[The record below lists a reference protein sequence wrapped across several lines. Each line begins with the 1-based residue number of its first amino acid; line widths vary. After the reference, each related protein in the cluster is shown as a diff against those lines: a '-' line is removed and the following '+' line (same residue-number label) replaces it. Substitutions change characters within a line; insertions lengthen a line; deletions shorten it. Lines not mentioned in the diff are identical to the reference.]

1 MSSVGGFTS
10 HAMIGRQAELGALI
24 TAFERVDGEKR
35 PDVVLVSGE
44 AGVGK
49 SRLVS
54 ELGRAVTARGGLVLV
69 GRCVEFGGQVSPLSP
84 LRHVLQTLVDGLDGD
99 ALELV
104 VGPARGG
111 LSVLVPDLG
120 GTAPDGS
127 SVVNVAELSLGVLRR
142 LARRQ
147 SVVLV
152 VEDLHWAD
160 ASTLAWVS
168 MVAAADW
175 LGPVMV
181 VGTFRNDELHR
192 RHRLLPILAELA
204 RTARPQ
210 RVDVSRLEA
219 NECRAMVLAIGA
231 SIEDDDAVDSI
242 VRRSG
247 GVPFF
252 LEEIV
257 LAKAAGT
264 ETLSDVLREVV
275 LARASQLDDES
286 VEVLHAVAAASSIS
300 LEVLTAVSGLD
311 DQTVTTILDE
321 LIATGLLVVTDE
333 RIRFRHEL
341 GREVFEDEI
350 GPGRRARCHAQLAS
364 ALEAREPSELGEIA
378 RHWSAAHEVSRAAE
392 ASIAAGRQAM
402 RVGAPAE
409 AEGHFGLALDLWDRV
424 PAAERAAWDT
434 DRGAVLMLAAAAAK
448 YARRWDQAVGY
459 ARRATDELACA
470 DANREGAA
478 WLQLSELYRHT
489 RRENER
495 LDALTLALELLSDD
509 PPSPERARA
518 LANAALSAQ
527 WARRDEDKRRYA
539 AQALAAADACGDRD
553 ARIAAH
559 YAMSIVLLS
568 DGEFELALAAAR
580 ATVELCD
587 HDAAPESLIT
597 ALNGLTITFWS
608 VGELEEVISSARRG
622 VEVARRTGLGGPK
635 ASFLASKLVQGLVYL
650 GRWDQAE
657 REARELRDVFDPGI
671 NSGDWALASM
681 FTRQGRFE
689 AARDSIERIRL
700 SPPDDP
706 GNAPAWIS
714 FHVEYLV
721 TDRQAVDALALI
733 DPLVGPYGIT
743 SMPFLIALGVRAL
756 ADQAEAAGPEEVG
769 RIRRTAAAA
778 LPRWFAYLEANLEID
793 ALDRI
798 AINMAKAEQQRL
810 NGVAAPSSWE
820 LIASKLQEMGEPY
833 FEAYARYRCGQ
844 AHLAGVAGRSHV
856 ARRAAERELSAA
868 RAITARLGAAPL
880 LADVEALARAAN
892 VPLVEPQLDEPLV
905 DTAPNPFGLTSRERE
920 ILDLIAQGRTNGE
933 IGKQLFICSRT
944 ASVHVSHIL
953 RKLGVSN
960 RVEAA
965 RIAHRPL
972 PAAAATDGSLS

>member
-1 MSSVGGFTS
+1 MSTVGGVTS
-10 HAMIGRQAELGALI
+10 HAMFGREGELAVLV
-24 TAFERVDGEKR
+24 AARDRVERER
-35 PDVVLVSGE
+35 RSDVVLVAGE

-54 ELGRAVTARGGLVLV
+54 EFGKTVTKAGGMVLV
-69 GRCVEFGGQVSPLSP
+69 GRCVEFGGQVSPLAP
-84 LRHVLQTLVDGLDGD
+84 LRQVVQALVDGLDAE

-104 VGPARGG
+104 VGPARGA

-127 SVVNVAELSLGVLRR
+127 SGVNVAELSLGVLRR

-147 SVVLV
+147 PVVLV

-168 MVAAADW
+168 MLSAADW

-192 RHRLLPILAELA
+192 RHPLLPLLAELA

-210 RVDVSRLEA
+210 RVEVSRLEA
-219 NECRAMVLAIGA
+219 DECRAMVLAIGA
-231 SIEDDDAVDSI
+231 SIMDDDAVDSI

-257 LAKAAGT
+257 LARAAGT

-275 LARASQLDDES
+275 LARASQLDDGS
-286 VEVLHAVAAASSIS
+286 VEVLHVVAAASSIS
-300 LEVLTAVSGLD
+300 IEVLAAVSGLD
-311 DQTVTTILDE
+311 EQTMTTILDE

-350 GPGRRARCHAQLAS
+350 GPGRRTRYHAQLAS
-364 ALEAREPSELGEIA
+364 ALEALDPSRLGEIA
-378 RHWSAAHEVSRAAE
+378 RHWSAAHDVRRAAS
-392 ASIAAGRQAM
+392 ASIAAGRHAM

-409 AEGHFGLALDLWDRV
+409 AEGHFGVALELWDRV
-424 PAAERAAWDT
+424 PTGDRAAWDT
-434 DRGAVLMLAAAAAK
+434 DRADLLMLAAAAAK

-459 ARRATDELACA
+459 ARRAADELATA
-470 DANREGAA
+470 DESREGAA

-489 RRENER
+489 RREEER
-495 LDALTLALELLSDD
+495 LAAEARALDLLPDD

-518 LANAALSAQ
+518 LANAALSAV
-527 WARRDEDKRRYA
+527 WAGGAEDKRRYA
-539 AQALAAADACGDRD
+539 AQAVAIADACGDRD

-559 YAMSIVLLS
+559 YVMSIVLQS
-568 DGEFELALAAAR
+568 DGEFENALTAYR
-580 ATVELCD
+580 ATVAMCD
-587 HDAAPESLIT
+587 HTAAPESHIT
-597 ALNGLTITFWS
+597 ALNGLTLTYRSAGQF
-608 VGELEEVISSARRG
+608 EEVIKAARRG

-635 ASFLASKLVQGLVYL
+635 ASFLASKLVQALVSL
-650 GRWDQAE
+650 GRWEEAE
-657 REARELRDVFDPGI
+657 REASELRDVFDPGI
-671 NSGDWALASM
+671 HPGDWALASM
-681 FTRQGRFE
+681 FTQQGRFE
-689 AARDSIERIRL
+689 DARECIERVRL
-700 SPPDDP
+700 SPHDDP
-706 GNAPAWIS
+706 GHVPAWLL
-714 FHVEYLV
+714 FHVEYMV
-721 TDRQAVDALALI
+721 TDRQAFDALALI
-733 DPLVGPYGIT
+733 DPLIDRYAIV
-743 SMPFLIALGVRAL
+743 SMAYLIALGVRGL
-756 ADQAEAAGPEEVG
+756 ADQAEAAGPEEAG

-778 LPRWFAYLEANLEID
+778 LPRWFACVEANLEID
-793 ALDRI
+793 VLDRI
-798 AINMAKAEQQRL
+798 AIDMARAEEQRL
-810 NGVAAPSSWE
+810 NCVATSSSWE
-820 LIASKLQEMGEPY
+820 VVASQCQEIDMPY

-844 AHLAGVAGRSHV
+844 AHLSGVAGRSPDAH
-856 ARRAAERELSAA
+856 RAAGRELSSA

-880 LADVEALARAAN
+880 LADVEVLARAAN
-892 VPLVEPQLDEPLV
+892 VPLVELQLDEPV
-905 DTAPNPFGLTSRERE
+905 VEPTPNPFRLTSRERE

-933 IGKQLFICSRT
+933 IGQQLFISTRT
-944 ASVHVSHIL
+944 ASVHVSNIL

-965 RIAHRPL
+965 SVAYRL
-972 PAAAATDGSLS
+972 YTGAAATEGTL